1 LISIRNY
8 VNDFL
13 DYTKKGTEDNGGV
26 DMMVA
31 VKDYK
36 NNRADTFMAEK
47 HKSYPIEPFN
57 FFMGRPASE
66 EFLEDAIMWASRI
79 GKLVKVYMN
88 DVCMERGQ
96 YDVSTFDVQ
105 LAEESGKKCFIDLFD
120 ENEDLWV
127 AINLIWSLDDK
138 KSMIDFLSSEI
149 CMGICFMEFRK
160 AVTKKLMW
168 KLYREFHLSGT
179 DNENV

>member
-1 LISIRNY
+1 VGNSY
-8 VNDFL
+8 W
-13 DYTKKGTEDNGGV
+13 KK
-26 DMMVA
+26 
-31 VKDYK
+31 
-36 NNRADTFMAEK
+36 
-47 HKSYPIEPFN
+47 I
-57 FFMGRPASE
+57 
-66 EFLEDAIMWASRI
+66 
-79 GKLVKVYMN
+79 VKVCMN
-88 DVCMERGQ
+88 DVCMEREQ

-105 LAEESGKKCFIDLFD
+105 LAEESGKKCFIDLFH

-149 CMGICFMEFRK
+149 CMGICFGDSWNSGK
-160 AVTKKLMW
+160 LSQHKKLMR